1 MTDSYS
7 RACTEVLVLLKY
19 YLKDDDYNKIPKDVI
34 AFYEK
39 NKDINYQYEVNSNVP
54 LEEQEISEKA
64 NAIIINIFRDYF
76 ATETQKEKLENIL
89 INNDKIIEE
98 RKREKYNL
106 DNLFKN
112 NKTEEQIQEDQQ
124 SENVQMIE
132 YKEENVFGKILN
144 KIRTILDKLQK
155 KIIKK

>member
-1 MTDSYS
+1 MTNSYA

-19 YLKDDDYNKIPKDVI
+19 YLEDNDYNRIPKDVI

-39 NKDINYQYEVNSNVP
+39 NKDINYQYEVDASLP

-64 NAIIINIFRDYF
+64 NAIIITIFRDYF
-76 ATETQKEKLENIL
+76 ATEMQKEKLENIL

-98 RKREKYNL
+98 QKRQKYNP

-112 NKTEEQIQEDQQ
+112 NTIQKEEVTEEQE
-124 SENVQMIE
+124 STQMIE
-132 YKEENVFGKILN
+132 YKEENILN
-144 KIRTILDKLQK
+144 KIINKLKSIFSKLKNK
-155 KIIKK
+155 KI

>member
-1 MTDSYS
+1 MTSSYA

-19 YLKDDDYNKIPKDVI
+19 YLEDDDYNKIPKDVI

-39 NKDINYQYEVNSNVP
+39 NKDINYRYEIDSSLP

-64 NAIIINIFRDYF
+64 NAIIVTIFRDYF

-98 RKREKYNL
+98 QKREKYNP
-106 DNLFKN
+106 DKIFQKN
-112 NKTEEQIQEDQQ
+112 QVADEAIKENTELIKYQEQNI
-124 SENVQMIE
+124 
-132 YKEENVFGKILN
+132 F
-144 KIRTILDKLQK
+144 T
-155 KIIKK
+155 KIIHQVKEFFLKFINKL